1 MPGLREERDAAVGEE
16 ERPGAPRVP
25 VAAVDGAAGRARDV
39 PPGAAEVAVVDRP
52 LLHPGR
58 GRRTRHVLGST
69 IGAIYYCLINNELF
83 CYVVLFHVWRV
94 VLPVHVGLLVV
105 SQFPLMLDLSQSTLQ
120 ALLHHLIAADL
131 KRQQPIE

>member
-52 LLHPGR
+52 LLHPGMEYII
-58 GRRTRHVLGST
+58 VLLTMS
-69 IGAIYYCLINNELF
+69 CF
-83 CYVVLFHVWRV
+83 V
-94 VLPVHVGLLVV
+94 
-105 SQFPLMLDLSQSTLQ
+105 M
-120 ALLHHLIAADL
+120 
-131 KRQQPIE
+131 

>member
-52 LLHPGR
+52 LLHPE
-58 GRRTRHVLGST
+58 THLGST
-69 IGAIYYCLINNELF
+69 IGIYYCLINNELF